1 MYESWDFC
9 KDSEIAGQFV
19 ESFKEL
25 FPDSGIEPKTAAIHA
40 GLECGTI
47 ISRLGSCDTIAIGP
61 NVYDIHSPDERLDL
75 ASLERFWK
83 LVLKLIKG

>member
-1 MYESWDFC
+1 MNEAAKRVTGEELENERIGFAPETES
-9 KDSEIAGQFV
+9 
-19 ESFKEL
+19 
-25 FPDSGIEPKTAAIHA
+25 IHA

-83 LVLKLIKG
+83 LVLKLIKA